1 MQPTFDHIA
10 YSNIDGRCRALFVG
24 SWAACLDY
32 VTANPRG
39 PFGGSTHIR
48 VRGRA

>member
-1 MQPTFDHIA
+1 MQTTFDHIA
-10 YSNIDGRCRALFVG
+10 YANIDGRCRALFVG
-24 SWAACLDY
+24 SWAACRDY